1 MKIRRK
7 TKAQRKLLRKMKMV
21 PFLWHIICEY
31 KSGDLLAMHW
41 LTGEFRYINK

>member
-7 TKAQRKLLRKMKMV
+7 TKEQKKLLRKMKMV
-21 PFLWHIICEY
+21 PFLWTVINDYREGI
-31 KSGDLLAMHW
+31 LAMHW